1 MKMKT
6 LRELRNQAPKHAR
19 VGRTTAGAVGRT
31 TAGAVGRTT
40 AGAAVRKRR
49 EFDFSD
55 ATMEPD
61 AGPTPEAVFDRIT
74 GPYGRRFSSFD
85 EET

>member
-6 LRELRNQAPKHAR
+6 LRKLRTQAQAP
-19 VGRTTAGAVGRT
+19 RTIR
-31 TAGAVGRTT
+31 
-40 AGAAVRKRR
+40 RR
-49 EFDFSD
+49 EFDVSD

-61 AGPTPEAVFDRIT
+61 GGPAPEAVFDRVT
-74 GPYGRRFSSFD
+74 GPYGRRHAPAYASGGFD

>member
-6 LRELRNQAPKHAR
+6 LRKLRTAAPRAMR
-19 VGRTTAGAVGRT
+19 RP
-31 TAGAVGRTT
+31 
-40 AGAAVRKRR
+40 RR
-49 EFDFSD
+49 EFDVSD

-61 AGPTPEAVFDRIT
+61 SGPAPEAVFDRIT
-74 GPYGRRFSSFD
+74 GPYGRRYTVAYGMAAD

>member
-6 LRELRNQAPKHAR
+6 LRKLKAQAPRSVRRAR
-19 VGRTTAGAVGRT
+19 S
-31 TAGAVGRTT
+31 
-40 AGAAVRKRR
+40 
-49 EFDFSD
+49 EFDISD

-61 AGPTPEAVFDRIT
+61 CGPAPEAVFDRIT
-74 GPYGRRFSSFD
+74 GPYGRRYGFD

>member
-6 LRELRNQAPKHAR
+6 LRKLRNLAPRNVRRAR
-19 VGRTTAGAVGRT
+19 S
-31 TAGAVGRTT
+31 
-40 AGAAVRKRR
+40 
-49 EFDFSD
+49 EFDVSD

-61 AGPTPEAVFDRIT
+61 AGPAPEAVFDRIT
-74 GPYGRRFSSFD
+74 GPYGRRHAYGFD

>member
-6 LRELRNQAPKHAR
+6 LRKLKSHAA
-19 VGRTTAGAVGRT
+19 RT
-31 TAGAVGRTT
+31 
-40 AGAAVRKRR
+40 VRRPQ
-49 EFDFSD
+49 FDVSD

-61 AGPTPEAVFDRIT
+61 AGPAPEAVFDRIT
-74 GPYGRRFSSFD
+74 GPYGRRHAYGFD

>member
-6 LRELRNQAPKHAR
+6 LRKLRNQAPR
-19 VGRTTAGAVGRT
+19 SL
-31 TAGAVGRTT
+31 
-40 AGAAVRKRR
+40 VRRPRR
-49 EFDFSD
+49 DFDVSD

-61 AGPTPEAVFDRIT
+61 AGPAPEAVFDRIT
-74 GPYGRRFSSFD
+74 GPYGRRFAYGFD